1 MKTRFLLLLLALIT
15 AVSLFVSCGGETP
28 ETPSGGETG
37 GETGGESGGET
48 GGESGATVNY
58 TITWVDENGTTLTT
72 TTVKEGD
79 TPSYTYNK
87 ADTAEWDYTLDG
99 WCATAGGEVLSSIPA
114 ASANATYYAKISKTK
129 QVYTVS
135 FSTGDGS
142 KIDSQ
147 SVEYGG
153 VATEPATAPELDG
166 FRFVGW
172 STAANGGT
180 EVDFTAVITG
190 NVTYYAIWNEKVEIG
205 DYLAELLSG
214 YSLNPYSYIPESM
227 QPAYA
232 ANLIDPSAASIDY
245 SSFVNVSSIPS
256 RGFGEQWNM
265 VLDNLQQS
273 MTFFNV
279 LSVVDTLATSSI
291 VAFNNYIDS
300 NPEDTSNYNFLSG
313 IYSVTIKYDGNSIYY
328 VLDYTATI
336 PALGEQSVQ
345 IALDMNTATK
355 VKNVRVQI
363 GDANALAY
371 TVSDDAYDFAIKYL
385 GVRRAYFSVEK
396 NTDGSVNGHIYEYI
410 VVSSV
415 EVASAADFYITDD
428 YVSAV
433 GNKADGMIGFTGYIS
448 ELYNAESGKMIGYEV
463 KETLSSITYNTIW
476 FDIHDVDGIN
486 SIKYVPATD
495 DETAK
500 LFVNGSSNAW
510 ETKNVGGFSLK
521 ALSRRFDIEF
531 RTQYFYSYDA
541 ANDTYVKY
549 ALSIPMLF
557 VQEENYDTLV
567 DDVKAENKITI
578 SIGVTNKNLAKL
590 LADYDTL
597 IDVFIANKEGF
608 TVDFIVERIGNK
620 VTFS

>member
-28 ETPSGGETG
+28 ETPSGGE
-37 GETGGESGGET
+37 SGGET
-48 GGESGATVNY
+48 GGETGATVNY

-245 SSFVNVSSIPS
+245 SSFVNVSGIPS

-279 LSVVDTLATSSI
+279 LSIVDTLATSSI

-300 NPEDTSNYNFLSG
+300 NPEDTSNYNFLNG
-313 IYSVTIKYDGNSIYY
+313 IYSVTIKYDGDSIYY

-396 NTDGSVNGHIYEYI
+396 NTDGSVVGHICEYL

-415 EVASAADFYITDD
+415 EVASAADFYINDD

-463 KETLSSITYNTIW
+463 KETLSSITYNTLW
-476 FDIHDVDGIN
+476 FDLSDINGIN

-495 DETAK
+495 NEAAK

-510 ETKNVGGFSLK
+510 ATKNVGGFSLK

-620 VTFS
+620 ITFS

>member
-1 MKTRFLLLLLALIT
+1 MKTRFLLLILALVAAI
-15 AVSLFVSCGGETP
+15 SLFVSCGGDTP
-28 ETPSGGETG
+28 EAPS
-37 GETGGESGGET
+37 GGESGGSSGT
-48 GGESGATVNY
+48 GVTY
-58 TITWVDENGTTLTT
+58 TITWVDENGTTITT
-72 TTVKEGD
+72 TTVKEGA

-99 WCATAGGEVLSSIPA
+99 WCTTADGEVLSTIPA
-114 ASANATYYAKISKTK
+114 ASADATYYAKISKTK

-153 VATEPATAPELDG
+153 LATEPATAPELEG
-166 FRFVGW
+166 FRFAGW
-172 STAANGGT
+172 STSANGGT
-180 EVDFTAVITG
+180 EVDFTTVITG
-190 NVTYYAIWNEKVEIG
+190 NVTYYAVWNEKVEIG
-205 DYLAELLSG
+205 DYLEELLNS
-214 YSLNPYSYIPESM
+214 YTLNPYSYIPESM

-256 RGFGEQWNM
+256 HGFGEQWNM

-279 LSVVDTLATSSI
+279 LSIVDTLATSSI

-300 NPEDTSNYNFLSG
+300 NPADTSNYNFLNG
-313 IYSVTIKYDGNSIYY
+313 IYSVTIKYDGSSIYY
-328 VLDYTATI
+328 VLDYTTTI

-355 VKNVRVQI
+355 VKNVRVQL
-363 GDANALAY
+363 GEANALAY
-371 TVSDDAYDFAIKYL
+371 TVSEDAYDFAIKYL

-396 NTDGSVNGHIYEYI
+396 NDDGSVTGHIYEYL
-410 VVSSV
+410 VVSSA
-415 EVASAADFYITDD
+415 EVASAADFYINGD

-433 GNKADGMIGFTGYIS
+433 GNKADGMLLFTGYIS
-448 ELYNAESGKMIGYEV
+448 ELYNAKNGKMLGYEV
-463 KETLSSITYNTIW
+463 KETLSSITYNTLW
-476 FDIHDVDGIN
+476 FDLSDVNGIN
-486 SIKYVPATD
+486 SIKYVPGT
-495 DETAK
+495 ENEVAK
-500 LFVNGSSNAW
+500 LYVNGSSSEW

-567 DDVKAENKITI
+567 DDIKAENKINI
-578 SIGVTNKNLAKL
+578 SVSVTNKDRTKL

-597 IDVFIANKEGF
+597 IDTFIANKEGF
-608 TVDFIVERIGNK
+608 TVDFIIERVGNK

>member
-1 MKTRFLLLLLALIT
+1 MKSRFLLLIFALLI
-15 AVSLFVSCGGETP
+15 AVSLLASCGGDTT

-37 GETGGESGGET
+37 GETGGATGGEIGGET
-48 GGESGATVNY
+48 GATTNY
-58 TITWVDENGTTLTT
+58 TITWVDENGTTLTA
-72 TTVKEGD
+72 TTVKEGA

-87 ADTAEWDYTLDG
+87 ADTAEWDYTFDG
-99 WCATAGGEVLSSIPA
+99 WCATAGGEVLSTIPA
-114 ASANATYYAKISKTK
+114 ASTDATYYAKISKTK

-142 KIDSQ
+142 KIASQ

-153 VATEPATAPELDG
+153 VAAEPETAPVLDG

-172 STAANGGT
+172 SSTASANV
-180 EVDFTAVITG
+180 EVDWTTVITG
-190 NVTYYAIWNEKVEIG
+190 NVTYYAVWNEKVGIG
-205 DYLAELLSG
+205 DYLAELLDS

-227 QPAYA
+227 QPAYS
-232 ANLIDPSAASIDY
+232 ANLINAADASIDY
-245 SSFVNVSSIPS
+245 SSFVNVNDIPT

-273 MTFFNV
+273 MTFFNM

-291 VAFNNYIDS
+291 VAFNNYVDS
-300 NPEDTSNYNFLSG
+300 NPADTANHSFLNG
-313 IYSVTIKYDGNSIYY
+313 IYSVTIKYDGSSIYY

-345 IALDMNTATK
+345 IALDMNVATK
-355 VKNVRVQI
+355 VKNVRIQI

-371 TVSDDAYDFAIKYL
+371 TISEDAYDFAIKYL

-396 NTDGSVNGHIYEYI
+396 NDDGSVDGHIYEYI

-415 EVASAADFYITDD
+415 EVASAADFYINGD

-448 ELYNAESGKMIGYEV
+448 ELYNAKTGKMIGYEV
-463 KETLSSITYNTIW
+463 EETLKSITYNTLW
-476 FDIHDVDGIN
+476 FDLSDVDGIN
-486 SIKYVPATD
+486 SIKYVAGTE
-495 DETAK
+495 DEASK
-500 LFVNGSSNAW
+500 LYVNGSSSEW
-510 ETKNVGGFSLK
+510 EPKYVGGFSLK

-567 DDVKAENKITI
+567 DDVKAENKVAI
-578 SIGVTNKNLAKL
+578 SIDVSTNDFNKL
-590 LADYDTL
+590 LDDYDTL
-597 IDVFIANKEGF
+597 IDALIANKEGF
-608 TVDFIVERIGNK
+608 TVDFIIERIGNK

>member
-28 ETPSGGETG
+28 ETPSGGE
-37 GETGGESGGET
+37 SGGET
-48 GGESGATVNY
+48 GGETGATVNY

-180 EVDFTAVITG
+180 EVDFTAIITG

-300 NPEDTSNYNFLSG
+300 NPEDTSNYNFLNG

-363 GDANALAY
+363 GEPNALAY

-396 NTDGSVNGHIYEYI
+396 NSDGSVNGHIYEYI

-415 EVASAADFYITDD
+415 EVASSADFYITDD

-433 GNKADGMIGFTGYIS
+433 GNKADGMVGFTGYIS

-463 KETLSSITYNTIW
+463 EETLSAITYNTLW
-476 FDIHDVDGIN
+476 FDLSDIDGIT

-495 DETAK
+495 NETAK

-578 SIGVTNKNLAKL
+578 SIGVTNKDLAKL

-597 IDVFIANKEGF
+597 IDVFIANKDGF